1 MEESVGVFQMFEEL
15 ILLILFKQG
24 DNMPK
29 IPIDE
34 YEDWTPKQLQSIYDE
49 GWITKKELQN
59 ALRIKKLNQKR
70 KAKKAKKK
78 R

>member
-1 MEESVGVFQMFEEL
+1 MFGES
-15 ILLILFKQG
+15 IHRTLFKRG
-24 DNMPK
+24 ENMAK

-34 YEDWTPKQLQSIYDE
+34 YEDWTPKQLESIYDE